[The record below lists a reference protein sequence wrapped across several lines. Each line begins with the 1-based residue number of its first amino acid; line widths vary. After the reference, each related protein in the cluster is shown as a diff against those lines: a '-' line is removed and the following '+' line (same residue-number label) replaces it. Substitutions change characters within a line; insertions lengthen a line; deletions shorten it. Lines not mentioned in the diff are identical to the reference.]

1 MIQKYILLVLISLT
15 TSLGFTQP
23 PGGGPSEKKREQIH
37 AQKIA
42 FISTQLN
49 LTTEEAQKFWP
60 IYNQYEAEI
69 EKIRKERRGYMN
81 ELKKSAELSDD
92 RAYELTEKI
101 FATESKESQ
110 TRLNYLKQF
119 AVVLGK
125 KKAAEVFI
133 AEEKFKRELLEKLK
147 KEGRPAPPDR
157 GEP

>member
-1 MIQKYILLVLISLT
+1 MVQKYILVIVISLT
-15 TSLGFTQP
+15 SSLGFTQP
-23 PGGGPSEKKREQIH
+23 PGDGPSEKKREQIH

-49 LTTEEAQKFWP
+49 LTPDEAQKFWP

-81 ELKKSAELSDD
+81 ELKKITDATGEK
-92 RAYELTEKI
+92 AYELMEKF

-119 AVVLGK
+119 ATVLGK
-125 KKAAEVFI
+125 KKATDVFI

-147 KEGRPAPPDR
+147 KEGLTMSPDR

>member
-1 MIQKYILLVLISLT
+1 MLKKYFLLFLIAVMSSL
-15 TSLGFTQP
+15 LYAQP
-23 PGGGPSEKKREQIH
+23 PNDGPKNKRDQIH

-42 FISTQLN
+42 FISTQLK
-49 LTTEEAQKFWP
+49 LTPDEAQKFWP
-60 IYNQYEAEI
+60 VYNQYEAEI
-69 EKIRKERRGYMN
+69 EKIRKERRGYVN

-110 TRLNYLKQF
+110 TRLTYLKQF
-119 AVVLGK
+119 AGVVGK

>member
-1 MIQKYILLVLISLT
+1 MVQKYILVIVISLT
-15 TSLGFTQP
+15 SSLGFTQP
-23 PGGGPSEKKREQIH
+23 PGDGPSEKKREQIQ

-49 LTTEEAQKFWP
+49 LTPDEAQKFWP

-81 ELKKSAELSDD
+81 ELKKITDATGEK
-92 RAYELTEKI
+92 AYELMEKF

-119 AVVLGK
+119 ATVLGK
-125 KKAAEVFI
+125 KKATDVFI

-147 KEGRPAPPDR
+147 KEGLTMPPDR

>member
-1 MIQKYILLVLISLT
+1 MIQKHILLILISFT
-15 TSLGFTQP
+15 SSLGYTQP

-49 LTTEEAQKFWP
+49 LTPDEAQKFWP

-101 FATESKESQ
+101 FATETKESQ

-119 AVVLGK
+119 ASVVGK

-147 KEGRPAPPDR
+147 KEGRPGPPPERD
-157 GEP
+157 

>member
-1 MIQKYILLVLISLT
+1 MVQKYILVIVISLT
-15 TSLGFTQP
+15 SSLGFTQP
-23 PGGGPSEKKREQIH
+23 PGDGPSEKKREQIH

-49 LTTEEAQKFWP
+49 LTPDEAQKFWP

-81 ELKKSAELSDD
+81 ELKKITDATGEK
-92 RAYELTEKI
+92 AYELMEKI

-119 AVVLGK
+119 ATVLGK
-125 KKAAEVFI
+125 KKATDVFI

-147 KEGRPAPPDR
+147 KEGLTMPPDR

>member
-1 MIQKYILLVLISLT
+1 MIQKYILLVFISLT

-119 AVVLGK
+119 AGVLGK

>member
-1 MIQKYILLVLISLT
+1 MVQKYILVIVISLT
-15 TSLGFTQP
+15 SSLGFTQP
-23 PGGGPSEKKREQIH
+23 PGDGPSEKKREQIH

-49 LTTEEAQKFWP
+49 LTPDEAQKFWP

-81 ELKKSAELSDD
+81 ELKKTTDVSSEK
-92 RAYELTEKI
+92 AYELMEKI

-119 AVVLGK
+119 ATVLGK
-125 KKAAEVFI
+125 KKATDVFI

-147 KEGRPAPPDR
+147 KEGLTMPPDR

>member
-1 MIQKYILLVLISLT
+1 MVQKYILLVLISLT
-15 TSLGFTQP
+15 SSLGFTQP

-69 EKIRKERRGYMN
+69 EKIRKERRGYMS
-81 ELKKSAELSDD
+81 ELKKTTDVSGEK
-92 RAYELTEKI
+92 AYELMEKI

-119 AVVLGK
+119 ATVLGK
-125 KKAAEVFI
+125 KKAADVFI

-147 KEGRPAPPDR
+147 KEGRPLPPDR

>member
-1 MIQKYILLVLISLT
+1 MLQKYILLVLISLT

-119 AVVLGK
+119 AGVLGK